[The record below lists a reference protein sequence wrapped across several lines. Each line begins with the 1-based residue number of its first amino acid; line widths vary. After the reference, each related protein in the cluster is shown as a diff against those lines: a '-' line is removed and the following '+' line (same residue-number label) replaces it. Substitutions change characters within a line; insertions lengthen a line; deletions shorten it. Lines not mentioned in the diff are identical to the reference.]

1 MAKIEGFA
9 KIFDGFEPLTIF
21 SKRSILNVWQKF
33 YDFVF
38 IIFCF
43 NFIIQIPSCSCTE
56 TSTGGCWLSITD
68 FFPTFKNHF
77 QSNVNFPN
85 ILKICNIFYTLK
97 LTPRKV
103 EQPTRGI
110 ELQEKEEKD
119 EKCIRRMVRKKTEI
133 KGAYI
138 ICIERCT

>member
-1 MAKIEGFA
+1 M
-9 KIFDGFEPLTIF
+9 
-21 SKRSILNVWQKF
+21 
-33 YDFVF
+33 
-38 IIFCF
+38 
-43 NFIIQIPSCSCTE
+43 
-56 TSTGGCWLSITD
+56 SITD

-77 QSNVNFPN
+77 QFNVNFPN

-103 EQPTRGI
+103 EQPIRGI

-138 ICIERCT
+138 ISIERCT